1 MKHLLNHHMLFPYNG
16 MSQFHE
22 IFLCKI
28 FFYLRHFR
36 HLSILHTKCVINLIL
51 QTVVILWFNC
61 RNNASISL
69 KTTCRTKVFT
79 TFLIMYHLITV
90 WKICQITT
98 WIALSTISIKLH
110 VTISRDFFMQDFF
123 LPESFSSS
131 ESWSS
136 SEEIEESCWWS
147 ISLKRVTR
155 S

>member
-1 MKHLLNHHMLFPYNG
+1 MAKSISGLFSLPFNNRTKHLSNHHMPFPCHNFTRFSYAR
-16 MSQFHE
+16 F
-22 IFLCKI
+22 FLP
-28 FFYLRHFR
+28 
-36 HLSILHTKCVINLIL
+36 ILHTKCVINLIL

-123 LPESFSSS
+123 YLSHFRRR
-131 ESWSS
+131 
-136 SEEIEESCWWS
+136 
-147 ISLKRVTR
+147 SLGHRPRKLRNHADDQYH
-155 S
+155 